1 MHWPAHIAEDV
12 LELYALGRLSEA
24 ESTPIEEHLLLCPD
38 CQDALAATDE
48 LISALKSV
56 MPSEAAGRG

>member
-24 ESTPIEEHLLLCPD
+24 EITPVEEHLLLCPA

-48 LISALKSV
+48 FISALISAV
-56 MPSEAAGRG
+56 PSEEAGGA